1 MKFHSSRC
9 RRNQQ
14 QQGKLS
20 RESLEGNNNTGEVRV
35 LLPRTFTEISF
46 IGGVLRGNVG
56 GPELGWSRFCYVG
69 GAEPPGASF
78 RAERR
83 NGFDGS
89 V

>member
-1 MKFHSSRC
+1 M
-9 RRNQQ
+9 
-14 QQGKLS
+14 
-20 RESLEGNNNTGEVRV
+20 